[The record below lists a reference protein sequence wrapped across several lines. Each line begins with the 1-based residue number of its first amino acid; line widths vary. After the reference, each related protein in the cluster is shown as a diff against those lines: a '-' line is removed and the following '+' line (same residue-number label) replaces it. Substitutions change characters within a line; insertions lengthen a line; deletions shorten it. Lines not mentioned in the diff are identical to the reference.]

1 MRRAFQGPERRL
13 CGLLRQRVAPRLPLL
28 LYEFRLFGTS
38 RGKRMF
44 FVLVLPRQNAMRR
57 KGFMSDLAKKREELF
72 QVFLMR

>member
-1 MRRAFQGPERRL
+1 MTFKKATISRAEG
-13 CGLLRQRVAPRLPLL
+13 GRVHA
-28 LYEFRLFGTS
+28 RLFGTS